1 MITIDFLNNN
11 KILTLCQKEFI
22 WNFNKKLL
30 ELDIFIEN
38 VWKSRDYTRKNFEQI
53 SKYVIDIQAYLN
65 TEIEHQ
71 GCDEG
76 AEQYQGYCLYLR
88 KRRIMFETTFDLE
101 DLNQYFSDEE
111 EENKNWKYELT
122 L

>member
-11 KILTLCQKEFI
+11 KILTPNQKEFI
-22 WNFNKKLL
+22 RNFNKKLL

-38 VWKSRDYTRKNFEQI
+38 LSKSREYTRENFEQI
-53 SKYVIDIQAYLN
+53 SKYVYDIQAYLN
-65 TEIEHQ
+65 TEIECQ

-101 DLNQYFSDEE
+101 NLKQYFEEE
-111 EENKNWKYELT
+111 EENKN
-122 L
+122 